1 MSKSTDL
8 PRFEGGQL
16 IRGAQDNAESYDAR
30 FLISTLL
37 VYVAKGDGA
46 ISDQESNA
54 MLELLS
60 SKMKIRSAQAL
71 EYLSRAIMALS
82 NDVDIVRTL
91 RRISEGLSAAER
103 DEVFTMLL
111 DVMTVDH
118 DRDPGE
124 VNAITMAGE
133 ILGFSQDAIHSRLRA
148 ID

>member
-1 MSKSTDL
+1 MSKSTDR
-8 PRFEGGQL
+8 PRIEGAQL
-16 IRGAQDNAESYDAR
+16 IMGAQDNAESYDAR

-60 SKMKIRSAQAL
+60 SKMNIRSAQAL

>member
-1 MSKSTDL
+1 MSESTDR
-8 PRFEGGQL
+8 PRSEGAQL
-16 IRGAQDNAESYDAR
+16 IMAAQDNAESYDAR

-46 ISDQESNA
+46 ISELESNA

-60 SKMKIRSAQAL
+60 SKMNIRSADAL

-91 RRISEGLSAAER
+91 RHISEGLSAAER
-103 DEVFTMLL
+103 DEVFAMLL
-111 DVMTVDH
+111 DVMTVDE